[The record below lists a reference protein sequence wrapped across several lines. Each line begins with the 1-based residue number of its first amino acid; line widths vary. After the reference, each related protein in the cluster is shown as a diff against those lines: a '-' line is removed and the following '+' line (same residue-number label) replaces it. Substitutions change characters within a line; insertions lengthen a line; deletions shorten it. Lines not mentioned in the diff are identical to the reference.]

1 MRNFFFYT
9 RKSLRCKPIA
19 KMEKKWKERKN
30 EHMTFQEALKNA
42 YPELVFFNE
51 TYTHIETPFLII
63 KDLAWVRDD
72 MYTYTLIFRIHSA
85 GTLIHIWHPRKET
98 DALRVVIKANDYTN
112 AIEVMLQS
120 VWNLLSDIC
129 GKAAKTR
136 NSILTDGTVDPN
148 KMLKIATALM
158 SDKPYVRTA
167 HGSLQREGA
176 TVAYEQELPINTDTY
191 KLPDGIVFTAEGSLT
206 SFEYDKVL
214 NTIISILS
222 ENTAMN
228 MAPLHRIPDL
238 INKIKE

>member
-1 MRNFFFYT
+1 
-9 RKSLRCKPIA
+9 
-19 KMEKKWKERKN
+19 
-30 EHMTFQEALKNA
+30 MTFQEALKNA
-42 YPELVFFNE
+42 YPEIVFFNE
-51 TYTHIETPFLII
+51 TYPHIETPFLII

-85 GTLIHIWHPRKET
+85 GTIIHIWHPRKET
-98 DALRVVIKANDYTN
+98 DALQVVIKANDYTN

-148 KMLKIATALM
+148 KILKIATALM

-167 HGSLQREGA
+167 HGSLQRKGA

-191 KLPDGIVFTAEGSLT
+191 KLPDGIVFTAEGFLT

-228 MAPLHRIPDL
+228 MAPIHRIPDL
-238 INKIKE
+238 INNIKE